1 MLSIKIN
8 NRKYKVKPGQTI
20 LEVAQ
25 ANNIKIPS
33 LCHHPDVKTK
43 ASCRVCVV
51 EIKGMNKL
59 QTACSTVVKEGMD
72 ILTESP
78 RVKKA
83 RNLNIELI
91 FAAHIEKCGDCTIR
105 YDCDLLK

>member
-59 QTACSTVVKEGMD
+59 QNRLFNRSEGRNGY
-72 ILTESP
+72 LTESP
-78 RVKKA
+78 RVKSA
-83 RNLNIELI
+83 
-91 FAAHIEKCGDCTIR
+91 
-105 YDCDLLK
+105 